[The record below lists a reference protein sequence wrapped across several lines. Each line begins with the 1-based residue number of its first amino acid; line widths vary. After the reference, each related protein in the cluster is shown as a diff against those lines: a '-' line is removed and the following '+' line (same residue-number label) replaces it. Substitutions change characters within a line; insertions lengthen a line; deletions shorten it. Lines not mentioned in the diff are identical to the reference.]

1 MIDYE
6 IKGGKGGQEK
16 PHTPVETPNNLLSVA
31 YAKVLV
37 AVAEGELA
45 GVPTDQDIFLDGT
58 PLANADGSKNFGGVT
73 WDWRPGTVDQTY
85 IQGLPD
91 IATEYNVN
99 VELKS
104 DTPWVRAVTKS
115 ELDAIRVTVQWP
127 ALYEQKQNG
136 DTVGYTINYRIQ
148 LSTAGG
154 PFIDYDT
161 YQVSGK
167 TNSGYERTHRV
178 YLPPSSTGWTV
189 RVIKDTPD
197 SSAAA
202 IQDTMNIK
210 SYSEVADY
218 KQRYPNTALLFVQF
232 DSRLFGGGAI
242 PKISVKT
249 KGRIVR
255 VPSNYDP
262 ETRTYNGIWAGDFKF
277 AWTDNPAWLYHDI
290 LTQDRFGL
298 GNKVTVNMVDKF
310 ALYEIAQYCDV
321 MVDDGTGSGTMQ
333 PRHTCN
339 IYVQEK
345 ADAWKVLRDFAS
357 IFNGM
362 TYWNGTQFKAVADK
376 QEPITNIPVFSRS
389 NVING
394 RFDYDSA
401 DDKSIYTS
409 ALISFDDPADHYNTK
424 VEATFETSEI
434 LRFGSDRQTEVSAI
448 GCTNRGEAQRRGK
461 YTLLTNLFDRK
472 VTFSTGLQ
480 GMNDDVF
487 PGKIIHVT
495 DPLIGGKPFTGRLV
509 VSAGRVLTLD
519 RSVEAVP
526 GDIMYVTR
534 SNGITEG
541 RTITQAS
548 GNIITVS
555 VAYTEQPLPNAVW
568 YLESATLK
576 SQLYRVIKVSEPD
589 SGIFEIQG
597 IEYNESKY
605 PAIDNGARLE
615 PRPISVTPPNAQAAP
630 VAVTVTSS
638 TFVEQT
644 MAVTTMTASWD
655 QVANAVSYEVQWRR
669 GSADWVNLGVT
680 GANEIDVKGI
690 YAGDYLV
697 RVRAIN
703 ALNIKSVW
711 RSSMLTTLAGKQGL
725 PPSVTNL
732 IASPLLFGIRLD
744 WYLPE
749 GAEDTLR
756 TEIMYSETQSFDQ
769 AIKLG
774 DFAYPQTAHEL
785 HGLSAGKRFFFWC
798 RLVDRTGNIG
808 PWFPNEAMVGVLGV
822 SAINDD
828 GQYNE
833 YFVGLISDTAL
844 DKELYDRVELID
856 GNGPGSVNERINTAV
871 DDLQGQIDN
880 ITDALVYDPD
890 KTYTFQEIVRMGNK
904 LYQAQGNVPV
914 KTPPPNELYW
924 KDVGV
929 ILEDAN
935 NLASRVDVVEVKV
948 EEIDGAL
955 TSTVTQIESLQAAY
969 RDDDGVGSQNDAI
982 AGWNSRAQINTERQ
996 VRASADEAF
1005 ASELVT
1011 YDARISN
1018 NSARVTDLTTVVAN
1032 NESATAQRFTTLT
1045 ATVNNNDVT
1054 VKAAIQSEQT
1064 ARADADGALSQRIDT
1079 TQATVGQN
1087 TAAIQQTSS
1096 AVVTLDGKVSAS
1108 YTLKIEAQQNGQFV
1122 AAGIGLGIENGPAGL
1137 QSQFLVRADRFAVVD
1152 GTTTTTTAPFV
1163 VQGGQ
1168 VFISQALIGNGWI
1181 TNAMIGNVIQS
1192 NDFVNNTSGWQINK
1206 NGTFQMNGSGGTGRM
1221 NLTNTYLKFYH
1232 PNGVLAIDLSL

>member
-6 IKGGKGGQEK
+6 IEGGKGGQEK

-58 PLANADGSKNFGGVT
+58 PLANPDGSKNFGGVT
-73 WDWRPGTVDQTY
+73 WEWRPGTVDQTY

-91 IATEYNVN
+91 IATEFNVN

-115 ELDAIRVTVQWP
+115 ELDAVRVTVQWP
-127 ALYEQKQNG
+127 ALFEQKANG
-136 DTVGYTINYRIQ
+136 DTVGYTVKYRIQ

-154 PFIDYDT
+154 PFVDYDS
-161 YQVSGK
+161 YEVSGK

-178 YLPPSSTGWTV
+178 NLPPSSTGWTI

-197 SSAAA
+197 STAGT

-210 SYSEVADY
+210 SYAEVADY

-242 PKISVKT
+242 PRISVKT

-262 ETRTYNGIWAGDFKF
+262 ETRVYNGIWAGDFKF

-290 LTQDRFGL
+290 ITQDRFGL
-298 GNKVTVNMVDKF
+298 GNKVSLNMVDKF
-310 ALYEIAQYCDV
+310 ALYEISQYCDV
-321 MVDDGTGSGTMQ
+321 LVDDGTGSGTMQ

-339 IYVQEK
+339 IYIQEK

-409 ALISFDDPADHYNTK
+409 ALISYDDPTDHYNTK

-472 VTFSTGLQ
+472 VTFSTGLM
-480 GMNDDVF
+480 GMNEDVF

-495 DPLIGGKPFTGRLV
+495 DPLIGGKPFTGRLI

-519 RSVEAVP
+519 RSVDAVP

-541 RTITQAS
+541 RTITQVA

-576 SQLYRVIKVSEPD
+576 SQLYRVIKVSEPNP
-589 SGIFEIQG
+589 GIFEIQG

-669 GSADWVNLGVT
+669 GNADWVNLGVI

-703 ALNIKSVW
+703 ALGIKSVW
-711 RSSMLTTLAGKQGL
+711 RSSMLTTLVGKQGN
-725 PPSVTNL
+725 PPAVTNL
-732 IASPLLFGIRLD
+732 VASPLLFGIRLD

-756 TEIMYSETQSFDQ
+756 TEIMYSETQSFEQ

-808 PWFPNEAMVGVLGV
+808 PWFPNEAMIGVLGV

-828 GQYNE
+828 GQYND
-833 YFVGLISDTAL
+833 YFAGLISDTAL
-844 DKELYDRVELID
+844 DKELFDRVELID
-856 GNGPGSVNERINTAV
+856 GNGPGSVNDRINSAV
-871 DDLQGQIDN
+871 TDLQGQIDN
-880 ITDALVYDPD
+880 ITDALVYDPS
-890 KTYTFQEIVRMGNK
+890 KTYLFQDIVRMGNK
-904 LYQAQGNVPV
+904 LYQAQQSVPIN
-914 KTPPPNELYW
+914 TPPPNELYW
-924 KDVGV
+924 KDVGT
-929 ILEDAN
+929 ILQDAN
-935 NLASRVDVVEVKV
+935 NLTSRVDVVEQRV
-948 EEIDGAL
+948 EKIDGEL
-955 TSTVTQIESLQAAY
+955 TSVVTQIEGIQAAY
-969 RDDDGVGSQNDAI
+969 RDDDGVGDQDDAI
-982 AGWNSRAQINTERQ
+982 AGWNSRAQITTERE

-1005 ASELVT
+1005 ARELVV
-1011 YDARISN
+1011 YDARINDSN
-1018 NSARVTDLTTVVAN
+1018 ARITDLTTVVAT
-1032 NESATAQRFTTLT
+1032 NEEATAQRFETLT
-1045 ATVNNNDVT
+1045 ATVGENT
-1054 VKAAIQSEQT
+1054 AAIQNEQT
-1064 ARADADGALSQRIDT
+1064 ARVNADGALAQQIST
-1079 TQATVGQN
+1079 TLATVGEN
-1087 TAAIQQTSS
+1087 TAAIQQTSN
-1096 AVVTLDGKVSAS
+1096 ALVTLEGEVSAS
-1108 YTLKIEAQQNGQFV
+1108 YTVKIEAQQNGQYV

-1152 GTTTTTTAPFV
+1152 GTNTTTTAPFV
-1163 VQGGQ
+1163 VSGGQ

-1192 NDFVNNTSGWQINK
+1192 NNFVSQQSGWSINK
-1206 NGTFQMNGSGGTGRM
+1206 NGLFEMNGSNGAGRM
-1221 NLTNTYLKFYH
+1221 NLTGTYLRFYH
-1232 PNGVLAIDLSL
+1232 PNGVLGIDLSL

>member
-1 MIDYE
+1 MIEYE
-6 IKGGKGGQEK
+6 IQGGKGGEEK

-31 YAKVLV
+31 YARVLV

-58 PLANADGSKNFGGVT
+58 PLGNPDGSKNFGGVT
-73 WDWRPGTVDQTY
+73 WDWRSGTVDQTY
-85 IQGLPD
+85 IQGLPE
-91 IATEYNVN
+91 IATEFNVN
-99 VELKS
+99 VELQS

-115 ELDAIRVTVQWP
+115 ELDAVRVTVQWP
-127 ALYEQKQNG
+127 ALYEQKTNG

-154 PFIDYDT
+154 PFVDYQT

-167 TNSGYERTHRV
+167 TNGGYERTHRV
-178 YLPPSSTGWTV
+178 NLPPSATGWTI
-189 RVIKDTPD
+189 RVIKDTAD
-197 SSAAA
+197 STSSA

-210 SYSEVADY
+210 SYAEVSDF

-242 PKISVKT
+242 PRISVKT
-249 KGRIVR
+249 KGRKVR

-298 GNKVTVNMVDKF
+298 GNKVSLNMVDKF
-310 ALYEIAQYCDV
+310 ALYEVAQYCDV
-321 MVDDGTGSGTMQ
+321 LVDDGTGSGSLQ

-339 IYVQEK
+339 IYIQEK
-345 ADAWKVLRDFAS
+345 SDAWKVLRDFAS

-376 QEPITNIPVFSRS
+376 QEPITNIPIFSRS

-394 RFDYDSA
+394 KFDYDSA

-409 ALISFDDPADHYNTK
+409 ALISFDDPEDHYNTK

-434 LRFGSDRQTEVSAI
+434 LRFGSDRQTEISAI

-472 VTFSTGLQ
+472 VTFRTGLM
-480 GMNDDVF
+480 GMNEDVF

-519 RSVEAVP
+519 RSVDAVP
-526 GDIMYVTR
+526 GDIMYVTK
-534 SNGITEG
+534 STGVTEG
-541 RTITQAS
+541 RTITQVS
-548 GNIITVS
+548 DNIVTVS

-568 YLESATLK
+568 YLESSTLK

-589 SGIFEIQG
+589 PGMFEIQG
-597 IEYNESKY
+597 VEYNESKY

-615 PRPISVTPPNAQAAP
+615 PRPISVVPPNAQAAP
-630 VAVTVTSS
+630 IAVTVTSS

-644 MAVTTMTASWD
+644 MAITTMTASWD

-680 GANEIDVKGI
+680 GANEVDVKGI

-703 ALNIKSVW
+703 ALGIKSVW
-711 RSSMLTTLAGKQGL
+711 RSSMLTTLVGKQGN
-725 PPSVTNL
+725 PPAVTDL

-756 TEIMYSETQSFDQ
+756 TEIMYSETESFEQ

-808 PWFPNEAMVGVLGV
+808 PWFPNEAGIGVLGI
-822 SAINDD
+822 SAINDN

-833 YFVGLISDTAL
+833 YFAGLISDTAL
-844 DKELYDRVELID
+844 DNELYDRIELID
-856 GNGPGSVNERINTAV
+856 GNGPGSVNDRIDNAV
-871 DDLQGQIDN
+871 EGLQDQIDN
-880 ITDALVYDPD
+880 ITDALVYDPT
-890 KTYTFQEIVRMGNK
+890 KTYTFQDIVRMGNK
-904 LYQAQGNVPV
+904 LYQAQGDVPV
-914 KTPPPNELYW
+914 NTPPPNELYW

-935 NLASRVDVVEVKV
+935 NLATRVDVVEVKV
-948 EEIDGAL
+948 DEIDGVL

-969 RDDDGVGSQNDAI
+969 REDDGVGSQDDAI
-982 AGWNSRAQINTERQ
+982 AGWNSRAQITTERE

-1005 ASELVT
+1005 ARELVV
-1011 YDARISN
+1011 YDARISDSN
-1018 NSARVTDLTTVVAN
+1018 ARVTDLTVVVAT
-1032 NESATAQRFTTLT
+1032 NEEATATRITNLSTTVDENT
-1045 ATVNNNDVT
+1045 
-1054 VKAAIQSEQT
+1054 AAISSEQT
-1064 ARADADGALSQRIDT
+1064 ARVDGDGALSTRIDT
-1079 TQATVGQN
+1079 TQATVGEN
-1087 TAAIQQTSS
+1087 TAAIQETST
-1096 AVVTLDGKVSAS
+1096 ALVDLDGKVSAS
-1108 YTLKIEAQQNGQFV
+1108 WTLKIEAQQNGQYV

-1152 GTTTTTTAPFV
+1152 GTTTTTSAPFV

-1206 NGTFQMNGSGGTGRM
+1206 NGTFQMNGSNGSGRM
-1221 NLTNTYLKFYH
+1221 NLTATYLKFYH

>member
-1 MIDYE
+1 MIEYE
-6 IKGGKGGQEK
+6 IEGGKGGEEK

-85 IQGLPD
+85 IQGLPE

-104 DTPWVRAVTKS
+104 TTPWTRAVTKS
-115 ELDAIRVTVQWP
+115 ELDAVRVTVQWP

-154 PFIDYDT
+154 PFVDYAS

-178 YLPPSSTGWTV
+178 NLPKSSTGWTI

-232 DSRLFGGGAI
+232 DSRLFGGSAI
-242 PKISVKT
+242 PRISVKT

-262 ETRTYNGIWAGDFKF
+262 ETRTYTGIWAGDFKF
-277 AWTDNPAWLYHDI
+277 AWTDNPAWIYYDI

-298 GNKVTVNMVDKF
+298 GNKVTLDMVDKF

-339 IYVQEK
+339 IYIQEK
-345 ADAWKVLRDFAS
+345 ADAWKVLRDFAT

-394 RFDYDSA
+394 KFEYDSA

-409 ALISFDDPADHYNTK
+409 ALISYDDPEDHYNTK

-434 LRFGSDRQTEVSAI
+434 LRFGSDRQVEISAI

-461 YTLLTNLFDRK
+461 YTLITNLYDRK

-495 DPLIGGKPFTGRLV
+495 DPLIGGKPFTGRLTI
-509 VSAGRVLTLD
+509 SAGRVLTLD
-519 RSVEAVP
+519 RSVEAAP

-541 RTITQAS
+541 RTITQAA

-555 VAYTEQPLPNAVW
+555 VPYTEQPLPNAVW
-568 YLESATLK
+568 YLESSTLK
-576 SQLYRVIKVSEPD
+576 SQLYRVIKVSEPNP
-589 SGIFEIQG
+589 GVFEIQG
-597 IEYNESKY
+597 VEYNESKY

-630 VAVTVTSS
+630 NAVTVTSS

-644 MAVTTMTASWD
+644 MAITTMTASWD
-655 QVANAVSYEVQWRR
+655 QVVNAVSYEVQWRR
-669 GSADWVNLGVT
+669 GDADWVNLGVI

-690 YAGDYLV
+690 YAGDYVV

-703 ALNIKSVW
+703 ALGIKSVW
-711 RSSMLTTLAGKQGL
+711 RSSLLTTLVGKQGN

-756 TEIMYSETQSFDQ
+756 TEMMYSENENFEQ

-774 DFAYPQTAHEL
+774 DFAYPQTSHEL
-785 HGLSAGKRFFFWC
+785 HGLSAGKRFWFWC

-808 PWFPNEAMVGVLGV
+808 PWFPNETMVGVQGT

-828 GQYNE
+828 GQYND
-833 YFVGLISDTAL
+833 YFAGLISGSAL
-844 DKELYDRVELID
+844 DKELFDRIELVD
-856 GNGPGSVNERINTAV
+856 GNGPGSVNERLNNAV
-871 DDLQGQIDN
+871 ADLEDQIQN
-880 ITDALVYDPD
+880 ITDALVYDPN
-890 KTYTFQEIVRMGNK
+890 KTYSFQDIVRSGNK
-904 LYQAQGNVPV
+904 LYQAQQSVPIN
-914 KTPPPNELYW
+914 TPPPNELYW

-929 ILEDAN
+929 ILQDAN
-935 NLASRVDVVEVKV
+935 TLVSRVDVVEVKV
-948 EEIDGAL
+948 EELDGVLTSAVNQIDG
-955 TSTVTQIESLQAAY
+955 IQAAY
-969 RDDDGVGSQNDAI
+969 RDNDGVGEQNDAI
-982 AGWNSRAQINTERQ
+982 AGWESRAQIVTERQ
-996 VRASADEAF
+996 VRASSEEAF
-1005 ASELVT
+1005 AQELVSYKAELNKNT
-1011 YDARISN
+1011 ATI
-1018 NSARVTDLTTVVAN
+1018 TDLTTVVARN
-1032 NESATAQRFTTLT
+1032 DSATAERISKLQVSVADTNTSL
-1045 ATVNNNDVT
+1045 V
-1054 VKAAIQSEQT
+1054 SEQI
-1064 ARADADGALSQRIDT
+1064 ARANGDGALGQRIDT
-1079 TQATVGQN
+1079 TQATVNQN
-1087 TAAIQQTSS
+1087 TAAIQQTSTALVS
-1096 AVVTLDGKVSAS
+1096 LDGKVSAS
-1108 YTLKIEAQQNGQFV
+1108 YTLKIEAQQNGQYV

-1152 GTTTTTTAPFV
+1152 GTNTTTTAPFV
-1163 VQGGQ
+1163 VSGGQ

-1206 NGTFQMNGSGGTGRM
+1206 NGTFQMNGSNGSGRM
-1221 NLTNTYLKFYH
+1221 NLTATYLKFYH
-1232 PNGVLAIDLSL
+1232 PNGILAIDLSL

>member
-1 MIDYE
+1 MIEYE
-6 IKGGKGGQEK
+6 IQGGKGGEEK

-58 PLANADGSKNFGGVT
+58 PLANPDGSKNFGGVT
-73 WDWRPGTVDQTY
+73 WEWRSGTVDQSY
-85 IQGLPD
+85 IQGLPE
-91 IATEYNVN
+91 IATEFNVN

-115 ELDAIRVTVQWP
+115 ELDGVRVTVQWP
-127 ALYEQKQNG
+127 ALYQQLSNG

-154 PFIDYDT
+154 PFVDYQS

-178 YLPPSSTGWTV
+178 NLPASSTGWTI

-197 SSAAA
+197 NSSST

-210 SYSEVADY
+210 SYSEVSDF

-232 DSRLFGGGAI
+232 DSRLFGDGSI
-242 PKISVKT
+242 PRISVKT
-249 KGRIVR
+249 RGRIVR

-262 ETRTYNGIWAGDFKF
+262 ETRSYAGIWAGDFKF

-298 GNKVTVNMVDKF
+298 GNKVTLNMVDKF
-310 ALYEIAQYCDV
+310 SLYEIAQYCDV

-339 IYVQEK
+339 IYIQEK

-376 QEPITNIPVFSRS
+376 QEPITNITVFSRS

-409 ALISFDDPADHYNTK
+409 ALISFDDPTDHYNTK

-472 VTFSTGLQ
+472 VTFSTGLM
-480 GMNDDVF
+480 GMNEDVF

-509 VSAGRVLTLD
+509 ISTGNVLTLD
-519 RSVEAVP
+519 RSVDAIP

-541 RTITQAS
+541 RTITQVA

-555 VAYTEQPLPNAVW
+555 IAYTEQPLPNAVW
-568 YLESATLK
+568 YLESSTLK
-576 SQLYRVIKVSEPD
+576 SQLYRVIKVSEPNP
-589 SGIFEIQG
+589 GIFEIQG

-605 PAIDNGARLE
+605 PAIDNGARIE
-615 PRPISVTPPNAQAAP
+615 PRPISVTPPKAQAAP
-630 VAVTVTSS
+630 EAVTVTSS

-644 MAVTTMTASWD
+644 MAITTMTASWD
-655 QVANAVSYEVQWRR
+655 QVINAVSYEVQWRR
-669 GSADWVNLGVT
+669 GSADWVNLGVI

-703 ALNIKSVW
+703 ALGIKSVW
-711 RSSMLTTLAGKQGL
+711 RSSLLTTLVGKQGT

-732 IASPLLFGIRLD
+732 VTSPLLFGIRLD

-756 TEIMYSETQSFDQ
+756 TEIMYSETQSFEQ

-808 PWFPNEAMVGVLGV
+808 PWFPNEAAVGVLGV

-833 YFVGLISDTAL
+833 YFAGLISDTAL
-844 DKELYDRVELID
+844 DKELFDRVELID
-856 GNGPGSVNERINTAV
+856 GNGPGSVNDRINTAV
-871 DDLQGQIDN
+871 TDLQDQIDN
-880 ITDALVYDPD
+880 ITDALVYDPT
-890 KTYTFQEIVRMGNK
+890 KPYSFQDIVRMGNK
-904 LYQAQGNVPV
+904 LYQAQQAVPTN
-914 KTPPPNELYW
+914 TPPPNELYW
-924 KDVGV
+924 KDVGT

-935 NLASRVDVVEVKV
+935 NLVSRVDVVELKV
-948 EEIDGAL
+948 DEIDGVL
-955 TSTVTQIESLQAAY
+955 TSTVTQIEGIQAAF
-969 RDDDGVGSQNDAI
+969 RDDDGVGSQDDAI
-982 AGWNSRAQINTERQ
+982 AGWKSRAQINTERE

-1005 ASELVT
+1005 AKELVV
-1011 YDARISN
+1011 YDARIN
-1018 NSARVTDLTTVVAN
+1018 DNSAKVTDLTIVVAN

-1045 ATVNNNDVT
+1045 ATVDSNT
-1054 VKAAIQSEQT
+1054 AAIQSEQT
-1064 ARADADGALSQRIDT
+1064 ARVNADGALGQRIDT

-1087 TAAIQQTSS
+1087 TAAIQQTST
-1096 AVVTLDGKVSAS
+1096 ALVTLDGKVSAS
-1108 YTLKIEAQQNGQFV
+1108 YTLKIEAQQNGQYV

-1152 GTTTTTTAPFV
+1152 GTTTTTAAPFV

-1206 NGTFQMNGSGGTGRM
+1206 NGTFQMNGSNGSGRM
-1221 NLTNTYLKFYH
+1221 NLTATYLKFYH